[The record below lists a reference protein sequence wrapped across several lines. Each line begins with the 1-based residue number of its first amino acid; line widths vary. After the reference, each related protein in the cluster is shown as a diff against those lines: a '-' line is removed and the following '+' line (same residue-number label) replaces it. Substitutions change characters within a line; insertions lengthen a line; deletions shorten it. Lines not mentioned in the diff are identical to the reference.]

1 MTRIVELMVKSS
13 NNDANL
19 HFWESTNQKFIL
31 GPEQKLAENKNKES
45 MSWKKINHSR
55 YSKIYA

>member
-1 MTRIVELMVKSS
+1 MVKSS